1 MPIFEG
7 MDEYIAEKKVFFG
20 KLQPMFEFDWNDL
33 IKLLDSH
40 PEDRTVR
47 NVEKFRLNLNAVH
60 ARESAPQFA
69 KDIEAEMQ
77 DVFALHG
84 NRITN
89 IAFCGFYKDN
99 TSYPWHK
106 DDMDVFLVQVLNE
119 VDLRVEG
126 VNNDEPFPFRPGEYV
141 WIPRGT
147 HHEVIPKGSR
157 VSFSYGV
164 EGDPDPSIYF

>member
-7 MDEYIAEKKVFFG
+7 REDFIAEKKVFFG
-20 KLQPMFEFDWNDL
+20 NLGIDITFDWNDL
-33 IKLLDSH
+33 IKLMDSH
-40 PEDRTVR
+40 PDHLVSK
-47 NVEKFRLNLNAVH
+47 NADKFRINLNSFH
-60 ARESAPQFA
+60 QRESAPQFA

-89 IAFCGFYKDN
+89 IAFCGFWKNN

-106 DDMDVFLVQVLNE
+106 DEMDVLLVQVLST

-126 VNNDEPFPFRPGEYV
+126 VNNNEPRPFRPGEYV
-141 WIPRGT
+141 WLPRGT
-147 HHEVIPKGSR
+147 HHEILPSGSR
-157 VSFSYGV
+157 LSFSFGV